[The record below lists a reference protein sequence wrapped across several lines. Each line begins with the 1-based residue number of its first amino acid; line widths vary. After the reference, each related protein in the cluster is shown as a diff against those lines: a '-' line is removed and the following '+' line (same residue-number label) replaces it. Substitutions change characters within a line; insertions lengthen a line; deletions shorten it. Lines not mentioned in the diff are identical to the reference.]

1 MRVVSSAITQAAD
14 ADSVKA
20 ACLAS
25 VACLVAVAVAVAV
38 VAVAAAQE
46 CAMFA
51 THSNQTLRVATFN
64 SSSDN

>member
-1 MRVVSSAITQAAD
+1 MVSSAITQAAD

-25 VACLVAVAVAVAV
+25 VACLVAVAV